1 MSWSLQ
7 DLAKKIADIDFTMLT
22 TRTDGGALSAR
33 PMSNNGDVEYDG
45 DSWFFSEDSSRGVA
59 DIEKDPNV
67 VLTLQ
72 GKIGLLGKPPIFIGI
87 EGKAELIRD
96 IALFVRHWNKD
107 MERWWPEGPT
117 TPGIVLIKVHAQR
130 IHYWDGEDQ
139 GEVLVSA

>member
-67 VLTLQ
+67 GLTLQ
-72 GKIGLLGKPPIFIGI
+72 GKSGLLGKPPIFIGI

-130 IHYWDGEDQ
+130 VHYWDGEDQ
-139 GEVLVSA
+139 GEVKV